1 MSPILGTHDTGIR
14 SVAASLILDRANLLI
29 LHQTVDGF
37 ELRDA
42 AGKDVIQC
50 EDWPHV
56 ERILL
61 RLKVPF
67 HKIDEIASLIQ
78 PGIEISLH
86 RAVGK

>member
-1 MSPILGTHDTGIR
+1 MPSILGTHDTGIR

-29 LHQTVDGF
+29 LRQTVEGF
-37 ELRDA
+37 ELRDS
-42 AGKDVIQC
+42 AGVEVIHC

-56 ERILL
+56 ERVLL

-67 HKIDEIASLIQ
+67 HKIDEIAGLIQ
-78 PGIEISLH
+78 PGTEISLH